1 MAHLPREI
9 NRCLLAPRL
18 VRALRSSCIQP
29 SLICSTRLTLALRA
43 QYVDGLWHSLADGDE
58 RSREATCDKR
68 LIYFSSHFMFFTKQ
82 FSSSMATNDA
92 QAGTVIPGL
101 FVSPLP
107 VETPSRSIAGPWSYS
122 PISRGFERA
131 RLAGT
136 PFLFCF
142 FARSTRVVGSC
153 ESTRCSLAGARVTLP
168 VHLVEKIK
176 FFCGRQRASALVPC
190 SSQASYSPA
199 RRSPPPRLGHAPR
212 FKA

>member
-1 MAHLPREI
+1 
-9 NRCLLAPRL
+9 
-18 VRALRSSCIQP
+18 
-29 SLICSTRLTLALRA
+29 
-43 QYVDGLWHSLADGDE
+43 LADGDE

-107 VETPSRSIAGPWSYS
+107 VETPFRSIAGPWSYS

-153 ESTRCSLAGARVTLP
+153 ESPRCSLAGARVTLP
-168 VHLVEKIK
+168 VQRSNSFAGGSAHRLSCHAPHRRRIRRP
-176 FFCGRQRASALVPC
+176 GDHHRLASATRRASRPESLTVGP
-190 SSQASYSPA
+190 
-199 RRSPPPRLGHAPR
+199 
-212 FKA
+212 